1 MFAVCVRCF
10 RVHFL
15 GDTALIWAADKGN
28 VEIAKELLKK
38 DGININEK
46 DSEGMK
52 SGTFLVVCLYVD
64 RCSNLFRVPIFD
76 ACFDVPNTGWVKFSP
91 PKSLKWRRHPR
102 IQERISLCC

>member
-10 RVHFL
+10 RVDFL

-46 DSEGMK
+46 DGEGMK
-52 SGTFLVVCLYVD
+52 SGHFLVVCLYVG
-64 RCSNLFRVPIFD
+64 RCSKRL
-76 ACFDVPNTGWVKFSP
+76 S
-91 PKSLKWRRHPR
+91 
-102 IQERISLCC
+102 